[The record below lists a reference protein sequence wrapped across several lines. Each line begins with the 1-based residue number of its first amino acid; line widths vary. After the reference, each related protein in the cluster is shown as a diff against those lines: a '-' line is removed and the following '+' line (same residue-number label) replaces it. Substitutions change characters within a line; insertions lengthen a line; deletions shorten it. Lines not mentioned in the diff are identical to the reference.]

1 VSGSEAAGDT
11 ARAST
16 RVSPEADAST
26 TSDERRGRVEVGPA
40 TPDEWALLGSICV
53 AAYRSV
59 PGVVCDEGYAKELAD
74 VRSRATRDGVVV
86 LAARVDGRPVGTATV
101 VLDVAKN
108 PDFAEGVGD
117 EAVLRMVAVDPS
129 VQRRGIGR
137 VLVEA
142 AIEVARRHG
151 RRRLTLH
158 TQGAMR
164 AAQRLYATLGF
175 RRVEQADWS
184 NERVSLLAYAL
195 DLDPVPAAGPDTAP
209 VDDGHRDRPPP
220 PGRRPPVATADAATV
235 DEGTSD

>member
-1 VSGSEAAGDT
+1 MSGSEAAGGT
-11 ARAST
+11 PRISARAS
-16 RVSPEADAST
+16 PDADAST
-26 TSDERRGRVEVGPA
+26 ISKRRWPRIDVGPA
-40 TPDEWALLGSICV
+40 TKDEWALLGSICV
-53 AAYRSV
+53 AAYRSA
-59 PGVVCDEGYAKELAD
+59 PGVVCDEGYARELAD
-74 VRSRATRDGVVV
+74 VASRATRDGVVV
-86 LAARVDGRPVGTATV
+86 LAARLDGRPVGTATV
-101 VLDVAKN
+101 VLDVAEN
-108 PDFAEGVGD
+108 PDLAEGVGD

-175 RRVEQADWS
+175 RRVEEADWS
-184 NERVSLLAYAL
+184 NERVCLLAYAL
-195 DLDPVPAAGPDTAP
+195 DLDPSPAAGPDT
-209 VDDGHRDRPPP
+209 
-220 PGRRPPVATADAATV
+220 ATV